1 MEPAGFLEVIHAR
14 RSIRKYTED
23 PVSDGDVGEILE
35 AAMAAPSAGNQQ
47 PWHFV
52 VIRDRAVLSA
62 VPGFH
67 PHAKMAEQ
75 APVAVLVC
83 GDPTLEKH
91 QGYWVQDC
99 ANATENL
106 LLAVTAKGLGAV
118 WCGVHPRPEREA
130 GFRALLG
137 LPPHVVPFAFVPIGH
152 PAESKPPARRY
163 DSGRVHR
170 DRW

>member
-1 MEPAGFLEVIHAR
+1 MEGQGMLDTIHAR
-14 RSIRKYTED
+14 RSIRKFTGEE
-23 PVSDGDVGEILE
+23 VGEAEVDEILD

-52 VIRDRAVLSA
+52 VIRDRSLLNA

-67 PHAKMAEQ
+67 PHARMAEQ

-99 ANATENL
+99 AAATENL

-118 WCGVHPRPEREA
+118 WCGVHPRPEREE
-130 GFRALLG
+130 GFRKLLG
-137 LPPHVVPFAFVPIGH
+137 VPPHVVPFAFVPIGR
-152 PAESKPPARRY
+152 PGEEKPPASRY
-163 DSGRVHR
+163 NPERVHR
-170 DRW
+170 ERW